1 MRFIG
6 QGHEVEVALTE
17 SIDIKELGSLFRT
30 TYNEVF
36 AAAPLD
42 ADIEIIN
49 WKIEASG
56 PRPAFAESYAPYRG
70 AKKGKLEQGKIKI
83 YDGETGESKTSS
95 IIDRYVLKSGETVQG
110 PALIQEDETTTVLDA
125 SDEITVDVLG
135 NLVAEIRY
143 TGV

>member
-1 MRFIG
+1 MDNKHILISILI
-6 QGHEVEVALTE
+6 HILT
-17 SIDIKELGSLFRT
+17 KEHVVIIHIWILQILK
-30 TYNEVF
+30 
-36 AAAPLD
+36 
-42 ADIEIIN
+42 IIN

>member
-1 MRFIG
+1 MPRIG
-6 QGHEVEVALTE
+6 VQ
-17 SIDIKELGSLFRT
+17 
-30 TYNEVF
+30 
-36 AAAPLD
+36 
-42 ADIEIIN
+42 
-49 WKIEASG
+49 
-56 PRPAFAESYAPYRG
+56 
-70 AKKGKLEQGKIKI
+70 KKGKLEQGKIKI

>member
-1 MRFIG
+1 MANEITR
-6 QGHEVEVALTE
+6 L
-17 SIDIKELGSLFRT
+17 LPFRQ
-30 TYNEVF
+30 YDDNDV
-36 AAAPLD
+36 
-42 ADIEIIN
+42 IN
-49 WKIEASG
+49 FYS
-56 PRPAFAESYAPYRG
+56 
-70 AKKGKLEQGKIKI
+70 
-83 YDGETGESKTSS
+83 YDGETGERETSS